1 MLTPRDYGV
10 MAMIATI
17 TVMGQALSD
26 FGLSW
31 ATVQRKELERNQ
43 IDALFLVNSVFGFL
57 LTLLCLAAAPYI
69 AEFYHYPELTKIV
82 MACGGV
88 LFLSAM
94 AVQPNALLRRQMKLK
109 EISVSAVWSLFIAAA
124 IAIILAKLGFGYW
137 ALVAQLIAQQL
148 VNTVLS
154 FTMSGYHP
162 KFPLHF
168 LNMGTLLSFGGYSS
182 AYGMLI
188 YISRNLDNVL
198 IGKMCGAVALGY
210 YSRAYFL
217 MTLPGMLVIGGFS
230 GVLIPTLAAL
240 RKDPARMES
249 AYLRAIRLI
258 TVLGCSLAVGL
269 ATTATEAIDSVYGPK
284 WRAMVPI
291 LLWLSVASIL
301 QPVQNTAQW
310 LCIVAE
316 RGRDMF
322 LMGLLTAASASVAF
336 AVSVRSG
343 PVAVARAYAI
353 SNAIIAYPV
362 LLMGHRACGLKIKK
376 TLIDVAP
383 LLLCALLM
391 GGAVEL
397 VGIALSASSMEVHG
411 RLIIKVFAGMAVY
424 GACLRMLSP
433 RTYSEIL
440 ADITAPLIK
449 A

>member
-1 MLTPRDYGV
+1 
-10 MAMIATI
+10 
-17 TVMGQALSD
+17 
-26 FGLSW
+26 
-31 ATVQRKELERNQ
+31 LERNQ

-230 GVLIPTLAAL
+230 VTQGSRADGIGVL
-240 RKDPARMES
+240 ARHS
-249 AYLRAIRLI
+249 TDHR
-258 TVLGCSLAVGL
+258 VGL
-269 ATTATEAIDSVYGPK
+269 FTRCWPGNNSDRSYRFCIWTQMAGNGANLVVVIGGEHPAA
-284 WRAMVPI
+284 RAKHG
-291 LLWLSVASIL
+291 SVAMYRCGARTRYV
-301 QPVQNTAQW
+301 PH
-310 LCIVAE
+310 
-316 RGRDMF
+316 
-322 LMGLLTAASASVAF
+322 
-336 AVSVRSG
+336 G
-343 PVAVARAYAI
+343 P
-353 SNAIIAYPV
+353 P
-362 LLMGHRACGLKIKK
+362 HCG
-376 TLIDVAP
+376 
-383 LLLCALLM
+383 
-391 GGAVEL
+391 
-397 VGIALSASSMEVHG
+397 VG
-411 RLIIKVFAGMAVY
+411 
-424 GACLRMLSP
+424 
-433 RTYSEIL
+433 
-440 ADITAPLIK
+440 
-449 A
+449 